1 MIYILSC
8 MKNSARLVKFQ
19 SIVEIGTLHI
29 TASASKI
36 SQWQNGKHK
45 PLIIVVTLWSEQF
58 NVRVAGHW
66 FVNSRPSCC
75 IECLIHTSTHCTF
88 MFQFSNAYFFTNW
101 YLLKYY
107 LTLKETSE
115 ISQICNISA
124 FLESQHSAS
133 TVLTKKRWH
142 KWAITSCYRKT
153 SMGRC

>member
-1 MIYILSC
+1 
-8 MKNSARLVKFQ
+8 MKHSARLVKFQ

-58 NVRVAGHW
+58 NVRVASHW

-88 MFQFSNAYFFTNW
+88 MFQFSNAYFF
-101 YLLKYY
+101 YKL
-107 LTLKETSE
+107 
-115 ISQICNISA
+115 ISA
-124 FLESQHSAS
+124 KILPNIKGNFGNLQYFCFPGVPAFCLNSLDQEEMAQMSNNQLLSKNEHGPVLSVGTFS
-133 TVLTKKRWH
+133 T
-142 KWAITSCYRKT
+142 
-153 SMGRC
+153 